1 MGNTPSTEQR
11 SADKRDAT
19 ATDAA
24 TGASGTAGR
33 GTGTAAGTR
42 LAPPPNEPMVTHHKP
57 GHLYSHS
64 INLPGPPADDGQSP
78 GRRLH
83 RIRDGRALNSETG
96 SIQPDLRAVQS
107 DLSFVGRTGSPA
119 LSDSSHTSGSTSGR
133 QAADS
138 ASESES
144 GAPGGEN
151 DSSGSHLAVP
161 GFSARTGF
169 RFPPIRSDLEPSEAE
184 PAARTP
190 RASTS
195 GAEGDPPTPRAETG
209 QAPAEAEDVPAAA
222 GAAPTATAARRG
234 RYGQRASL
242 IFDDAPPR
250 TLSEPTSPEDG
261 ERSSA
266 FDAASSEVAAN
277 AEGSRARPALN
288 ALPSYLKIPTTIPRA
303 YEPTSASPSE
313 RSGLRAPMLADP
325 RGGKASTAV
334 HYEDVFAHSADAA
347 VPSWPSAGPP
357 VGAAPPPPPPPPPAI
372 TPGSAPAGI
381 PIAAPRS
388 SVAHAPEPQ
397 APGLVPGAPN
407 RVQPSTPPANPE
419 ALRLSPVKLAW
430 HGRGHAVSVTGTFA
444 HEWRGKIPLRQT
456 HPGDAFTCTL
466 HLPPGTHRLKFIV
479 DDRWRVSH
487 ELNTATDGDGN
498 LVNYVE
504 VPAAP
509 RRDPEDADVP
519 PPKAAA
525 AAAPD
530 AQPVAEDARAADPAW
545 AHAMAELQKQ
555 HHNPEAGARGDWEEL
570 LDEAAP
576 RKPDVHWTSEVPRAV
591 EIAQE
596 TEEALIEHEMAA
608 DAPALLPNPPIL
620 PRQLEKVIMN
630 SSPANVN
637 GHINA
642 PASVVDDNSVLP
654 APNHAVLNH
663 LSASA
668 IKNGVLAVGVV
679 TRYKRKYVTTLLY
692 RPVRP

>member
-347 VPSWPSAGPP
+347 VPS
-357 VGAAPPPPPPPPPAI
+357 
-372 TPGSAPAGI
+372 
-381 PIAAPRS
+381 
-388 SVAHAPEPQ
+388 
-397 APGLVPGAPN
+397 
-407 RVQPSTPPANPE
+407 
-419 ALRLSPVKLAW
+419 LS
-430 HGRGHAVSVTGTFA
+430 
-444 HEWRGKIPLRQT
+444 
-456 HPGDAFTCTL
+456 
-466 HLPPGTHRLKFIV
+466 
-479 DDRWRVSH
+479 
-487 ELNTATDGDGN
+487 
-498 LVNYVE
+498 
-504 VPAAP
+504 
-509 RRDPEDADVP
+509 
-519 PPKAAA
+519 
-525 AAAPD
+525 
-530 AQPVAEDARAADPAW
+530 
-545 AHAMAELQKQ
+545 
-555 HHNPEAGARGDWEEL
+555 
-570 LDEAAP
+570 
-576 RKPDVHWTSEVPRAV
+576 
-591 EIAQE
+591 
-596 TEEALIEHEMAA
+596 LI
-608 DAPALLPNPPIL
+608 
-620 PRQLEKVIMN
+620 
-630 SSPANVN
+630 
-637 GHINA
+637 HI
-642 PASVVDDNSVLP
+642 
-654 APNHAVLNH
+654 
-663 LSASA
+663 
-668 IKNGVLAVGVV
+668 
-679 TRYKRKYVTTLLY
+679 
-692 RPVRP
+692 